1 MTDIGKR
8 IKELRNERDL
18 TISDYYNSGF
28 MRLSDMFVI

>member
-18 TISDYYNSGF
+18 TISDFFCLRHFKG
-28 MRLSDMFVI
+28 LVVFVI

>member
-18 TISDYYNSGF
+18 TISDF
-28 MRLSDMFVI
+28 FVYDISRV